1 MHEHYRGF
9 KIRIEQDD
17 CRGDGPRDWSNL
29 GTMVCFHGRNI
40 LGDTGG
46 DPRWRE
52 RKNRA
57 GEVIPSEF
65 PVFLTPD
72 DFREY
77 VQKDN
82 EVALSIPL
90 ILAEHGNM
98 WMSTTR
104 DRYPFNCPWDSGQ
117 VGWIYV
123 TMETLIHEYHSTGAC
138 DMKTEEGAED
148 AMNRA
153 ERYLLGEVEAYSQY
167 LSGDVYGYTVE
178 DRRGEQLDSC
188 WGYYGH
194 DFETNRLLEDARRYI
209 DWHLAKAYKDR
220 AQQVMAWIREG
231 VPHIY
236 RTPMVV

>member
-9 KIRIEQDD
+9 KIRIEQDECASD
-17 CRGDGPRDWSNL
+17 YGPRDWSNL
-29 GTMVCFHGRNI
+29 GTMVCFHSRHT

-46 DPRWRE
+46 NPKWRE

-65 PVFLTPD
+65 PTFETPD
-72 DFREY
+72 DFQEY
-77 VQKDN
+77 VQHSD

-123 TMETLIHEYHSTGAC
+123 TTEKLIKEYSLSNALGVSAEECEAAME
-138 DMKTEEGAED
+138 K
-148 AMNRA
+148 A
-153 ERYLLGEVEAYSQY
+153 ERCLLGEVETYSQY
-167 LSGDVYGYTVE
+167 LSGDVYGYMVE
-178 DRRGEQLDSC
+178 YPNGDLLESV
-188 WGYYGH
+188 WGYYGS
-194 DFETNRLLEDARRYI
+194 DFEKNGLLESARSQV
-209 DWHLAKAYKDR
+209 DWHLAKAYRDR
-220 AQQVMAWIREG
+220 AEVVKAWIRNK

-236 RTPMVV
+236 RTPMRA